1 MITAMGDVMRRCYE
15 KGWITTRDGNV
26 SLWNSGHPDR
36 VYITP
41 KGVRKYI
48 IHPEHICK
56 MKITKDKFG
65 APHIDINDSVSSE
78 VHMHWRIL
86 KDVVSNSVG
95 TRCVLHVHATHAV
108 AAMYAGFNL
117 REICLDFPEI
127 SRYTKVGRNVP
138 KLDAGS
144 LQLAQYTYANLM
156 PTGYGRFMSDI
167 VGQECHGVTAIG
179 KHPWDAYEHVER
191 LDHICEMVL
200 KSGVRP
206 PSIMDTSWNSLPDD
220 FKRY

>member
-15 KGWITTRDGNV
+15 RGWITTRDGNV
-26 SLWNSGHPDR
+26 SLWNSGRPDKM
-36 VYITP
+36 YITP

-56 MKITKDKFG
+56 MAISMSKDG
-65 APHIDINDSVSSE
+65 MPYISIDGSVSSE
-78 VHMHWRIL
+78 VQMHWNIL
-86 KDVVSNSVG
+86 KDVVANSVG
-95 TRCVLHVHATHAV
+95 TRCVLHVHATNAV

-117 REICLDFPEI
+117 REISCDFPEI

-138 KLDAGS
+138 RLDAGS
-144 LQLAQYTYANLM
+144 VELADETYVNLA
-156 PTGYGRFMSDI
+156 PTGDGKFLNDI

-179 KHPWDAYEHVER
+179 LHPWDAYEHIER

-200 KSGVRP
+200 KSGVK
-206 PSIMDTSWNSLPDD
+206 PSSYRSPTEPVR
-220 FKRY
+220 F